1 MKLDKT
7 AAETGRRGASAIPL
21 SGRTE
26 ASATRSNVIAMGPVR
41 AARLGAGAEAPR
53 ERKARTFADIGPR
66 SGAAKRALDV
76 VGGAALLLLLAPLL
90 IGIAL
95 AVRATSPGPALFR
108 QTRYGRDGALF
119 TIHKFRTMHVD
130 GQDPSGIRQA
140 VGGDARIT
148 KLGAFLRRTSL
159 DELPQL
165 FNVLSGDMSLV
176 GPRPH
181 VPGMLAGGV
190 LYEELVPN
198 YFDRHAVRPG
208 LTGLAQ
214 ISGCRG
220 PTTDP
225 VPARRRIEYD
235 LAYIERMSLALD
247 LKILWRTFI
256 MEFITGSGV

>member
-53 ERKARTFADIGPR
+53 ERKARTFAGIGPR
-66 SGAAKRALDV
+66 TGAAKRALDV

-159 DELPQL
+159 D
-165 FNVLSGDMSLV
+165 
-176 GPRPH
+176 
-181 VPGMLAGGV
+181 GMLAGGV